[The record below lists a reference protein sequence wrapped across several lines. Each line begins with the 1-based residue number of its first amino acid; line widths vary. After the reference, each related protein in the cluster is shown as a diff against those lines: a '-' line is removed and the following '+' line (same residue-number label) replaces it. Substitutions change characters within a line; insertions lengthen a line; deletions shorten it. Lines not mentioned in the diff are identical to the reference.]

1 MTVRCF
7 PGRSY
12 VTSLKCPEVCIDF
25 AVLKLAHGILPL
37 IAAHYAGT
45 LNNTS
50 AREAKE
56 SRANIFKSFKQIFSE
71 NTGYCVFRN
80 HGNKVK
86 LKTAGLCKRNDKV
99 GALYVVLSCQLSLV
113 ALPLEG
119 VAGNADCVHP
129 FSRTIL

>member
-7 PGRSY
+7 PCRSY
-12 VTSLKCPEVCIDF
+12 ITALKCPEVCIDF
-25 AVLKLAHGILPL
+25 AVLKLAYCIFPL
-37 IAAHYAGT
+37 IAAHDACT
-45 LNNTS
+45 FNDTT
-50 AREAKE
+50 ARKAKE
-56 SRANIFKSFKQIFSE
+56 SRAYIFKSFKQILSE

-99 GALYVVLSCQLSLV
+99 GALHIIQGCKLAFVVP
-113 ALPLEG
+113 PLEG
-119 VAGNADCVHP
+119 IAGNADCVHP